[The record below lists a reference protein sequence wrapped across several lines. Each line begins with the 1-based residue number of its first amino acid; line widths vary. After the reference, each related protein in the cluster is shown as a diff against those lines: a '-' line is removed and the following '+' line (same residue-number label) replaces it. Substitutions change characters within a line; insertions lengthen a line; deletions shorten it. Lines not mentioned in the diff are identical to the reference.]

1 LRIGQTLA
9 RMLRSAA
16 MSDGAAEW
24 PEGLRSLFE
33 RAITVEYTSLT
44 AAGRPI
50 TVPIT
55 PYVKPGART
64 LDVSTGLT
72 YPAKAERARRNP
84 KVSLLFADHVG
95 LGLVDPPV
103 VLVQGLAT
111 VRDAD
116 LQANT
121 DRYVRETLAKLPE
134 AFKGQPRFV
143 LRRLNWYFARIW
155 IEVTPTRMWWWPS
168 SALDQEPGM
177 WAAPAGTLAPPSDP
191 APPGKQPPAWL
202 DPPRDW
208 RAVARHAAAHLEQR
222 DLSWV
227 GEGGFPLDAPVLD
240 LHEQP
245 DGFRLRVDP
254 HAPAQPCGPACLTF
268 HTHPTS
274 FTNQENHTFVGEV
287 SEAGLFRVE
296 RLLGDVSLT
305 GNKLGLTLGFLAKGR
320 RLSPR
325 LRSEAARRDQPVP
338 AIRFAEEASRTR

>member
-1 LRIGQTLA
+1 
-9 RMLRSAA
+9 
-16 MSDGAAEW
+16 MSHPGAGW
-24 PEGLRSLFE
+24 PEALVPLFE

-55 PYVKPGART
+55 PYTRPDRRT

-84 KVSLLFADHVG
+84 RVSLLFADPVG
-95 LGLVDPPV
+95 SGLVDTPV

-121 DRYVRETLAKLPE
+121 DRYVRETLAKVPE
-134 AFKGQPRFV
+134 AFKGQPRFM

-155 IEVTPTRMWWWPS
+155 IEVTPMRMCWWPS
-168 SALDQEPGM
+168 KALDEEPRV
-177 WAAPAGTLAPPSDP
+177 WAAPEGTAAPPSDP
-191 APPGKQPPAWL
+191 LPPGKPPPAWL
-202 DPPRDW
+202 DPPGDW
-208 RAVARHAAAHLEQR
+208 RAVARHAVSHLDQR

-227 GEGGFPLDAPVLD
+227 GDDGFPLAVPVLGVEE
-240 LHEQP
+240 LP
-245 DGFRLRVDP
+245 DGFRLRLGP
-254 HAPAQPCGPACLTF
+254 HVPAQPHGAACLTF
-268 HTHPTS
+268 HTHPSS
-274 FTNQENHTFVGEV
+274 FTNQENHTFVGEI

-296 RLLGDVSLT
+296 RVLGDVSLT
-305 GNKLGLTLGFLAKGR
+305 GNKLSLGLGFLAKGR

-325 LRSEAARRDQPVP
+325 LRSEAARRQQPVP
-338 AIRFAEEASRTR
+338 AIRFAEESLRSR

>member
-1 LRIGQTLA
+1 
-9 RMLRSAA
+9 
-16 MSDGAAEW
+16 MSDRAW
-24 PEGLRSLFE
+24 PEALVPLFE
-33 RAITVEYTSLT
+33 RAVTVEYTSLT

-55 PYVKPGART
+55 PYVEPGGRT
-64 LDVSTGLT
+64 LDISTGLT

-84 KVSLLFADHVG
+84 KVSLLFADPVG
-95 LGLVDPPV
+95 SGLVDPPV

-121 DRYVRETLAKLPE
+121 DRYVHETMAKLPE

-155 IEVTPTRMWWWPS
+155 IEVTPIRMWWWAS
-168 SALDQEPGM
+168 KALDQEPSR
-177 WAAPAGTLAPPSDP
+177 WTAPEDTLAPPSDP

-208 RAVARHAAAHLEQR
+208 RAVGAHAAAHLEQR

-227 GEGGFPLDAPVLD
+227 GDDGFPLDVPVL
-240 LHEQP
+240 EVEGTAE
-245 DGFRLRVDP
+245 GFRVRFGPNLP
-254 HAPAQPCGPACLTF
+254 AAPRGPACLTF
-268 HTHPTS
+268 HTHPRA

-287 SEAGLFRVE
+287 SEAGVFRVE

-305 GNKLGLTLGFLAKGR
+305 GTRLGLMLGFLAKGR
-320 RLSPR
+320 RLGPR
-325 LRSEAARRDQPVP
+325 LRSEAARRNQPVP
-338 AIRFAEEASRTR
+338 AIRFAGGSSRTR

>member
-1 LRIGQTLA
+1 
-9 RMLRSAA
+9 
-16 MSDGAAEW
+16 MSHPGAGW
-24 PEGLRSLFE
+24 PEALVPLFE

-44 AAGRPI
+44 PAGRPI

-55 PYVKPGART
+55 PYIKPDGRT
-64 LDVSTGLT
+64 IDVSTGLT

-84 KVSLLFADHVG
+84 RVSLLFADPVG
-95 LGLVDPPV
+95 SGLVDPPV
-103 VLVQGLAT
+103 ALVQGLAT

-121 DRYVRETLAKLPE
+121 DRYVRETLSKVPE
-134 AFKGQPRFV
+134 AFQGQPRFV

-155 IEVTPTRMWWWPS
+155 IEVTPMRMWWWASKTLDEEPS
-168 SALDQEPGM
+168 EWVAR
-177 WAAPAGTLAPPSDP
+177 AGTAAPPSDP

-227 GEGGFPLDAPVLD
+227 GEDGFPLAVPVLAVE
-240 LHEQP
+240 EQP
-245 DGFRLRVDP
+245 DGFSVRVGAHP
-254 HAPAQPCGPACLTF
+254 PASPRGPACLTF
-268 HTHPTS
+268 HTHPTA

-287 SEAGLFRVE
+287 SESGVFRVE

-305 GNKLGLTLGFLAKGR
+305 GNKLGMTLGFLAKGR

-325 LRSEAARRDQPVP
+325 LKAEAARRRQPVP
-338 AIRFAEEASRTR
+338 AIRFAK

>member
-1 LRIGQTLA
+1 
-9 RMLRSAA
+9 
-16 MSDGAAEW
+16 MSDGTARW
-24 PEGLRSLFE
+24 PDAFTPLFQ
-33 RAITVEYTSLT
+33 RAVTVEYTSLT

-55 PYVKPGART
+55 PYLQPNART

-84 KVSLLFADHVG
+84 RVSLLFADPVG
-95 LGLVDPPV
+95 TGLADPPV

-155 IEVTPTRMWWWPS
+155 IEVTPVRMWWWS
-168 SALDQEPGM
+168 SNALDQQPSA
-177 WAAPAGTLAPPSDP
+177 WAAPAGTVAPPSDA

-202 DPPRDW
+202 DPPHDW
-208 RAVARHAAAHLEQR
+208 HAVARHAVAHLEQR

-227 GEGGFPLDAPVLD
+227 GEDGFPLDVPVL
-240 LHEQP
+240 EVEERP
-245 DGFRLRVDP
+245 DGFRVHLGP
-254 HAPAQPCGPACLTF
+254 NLPAEPRGPACLTF
-268 HTHPTS
+268 HTHPRA

-287 SEAGLFRVE
+287 SEPGVFRVE

-325 LRSEAARRDQPVP
+325 LRSEAARRRQPVP
-338 AIRFAEEASRTR
+338 AIRFAEESSRSR

>member
-1 LRIGQTLA
+1 
-9 RMLRSAA
+9 
-16 MSDGAAEW
+16 MSDRAAAW
-24 PEGLRSLFE
+24 PEALMPLFE
-33 RAITVEYTSLT
+33 GAITVEYTSLT

-55 PYVKPGART
+55 PYLKPDART

-72 YPAKAERARRNP
+72 YPAKAERARRNRR
-84 KVSLLFADHVG
+84 VSLLFADPVG
-95 LGLVDPPV
+95 SGLFDPPV

-121 DRYVRETLAKLPE
+121 DRYVRETLAKLPA
-134 AFKGQPRFV
+134 AFKGQPRFM

-168 SALDQEPGM
+168 KALDQEPST
-177 WAAPAGTLAPPSDP
+177 WLAPAGTLAPPSDP

-208 RAVARHAAAHLEQR
+208 RTVARHAVAHLEQR

-227 GEGGFPLDAPVLD
+227 GEDGSPLDVPVLE
-240 LHEQP
+240 LEELP
-245 DGFRLRVDP
+245 DGFGIRLGQHLP
-254 HAPAQPCGPACLTF
+254 AAPRGPACLTF
-268 HTHPTS
+268 HTHS
-274 FTNQENHTFVGEV
+274 SAFTNQENHTFVGEV
-287 SEAGLFRVE
+287 SEAGVFRVE

-305 GNKLGLTLGFLAKGR
+305 GNKLSLGLGFLAKGR

-325 LRSEAARRDQPVP
+325 LRSEAARRRQPVP
-338 AIRFAEEASRTR
+338 TIRFAEESSSRTG